1 MAVTLSNSPIREVL
15 VGVSINITED
25 QLKQFENRAK
35 IERFYPNKQISPG
48 LSFDQSKNFFV
59 HTPGYTF
66 STKDGKQT
74 MFVDK
79 TRLTISNRD
88 KYESF
93 DKFISPF
100 LELFRV
106 FVDIAGDIKL
116 GSDVGLRYI
125 NEMFLTPAELKLF
138 KICLN
143 DSNGGVENYGAGFPI
158 IKENALIN
166 VNIQK
171 NALPDS
177 QSRVIFDI
185 DAHVKYTN
193 IEESLERLRSLTESV
208 FFDNV
213 DDSLIQKW
221 K

>member
-15 VGVSINITED
+15 VGVSTNITEN

-48 LSFDQSKNFFV
+48 LSFDQARNFFV

-93 DKFISPF
+93 DKFIYPF
-100 LELFRV
+100 LDLFHI
-106 FVDIAGDIKL
+106 FVDVVGDIKP

-125 NEMFLTPAELKLF
+125 NEMFLTPAELKMF
-138 KICLN
+138 KICL
-143 DSNGGVENYGAGFPI
+143 SNSSGGVENYGAGFPI
-158 IKENALIN
+158 VKEEAFVN

-171 NALPDS
+171 NALPDL

-193 IEESLERLRSLTESV
+193 IEESLAKLRASVEEV
-208 FFDNV
+208 FFDNI